1 MKEIGIDVSKN
12 QTRELFDLFKQE
24 RLYQAV
30 ISVCDK
36 EAADQCP
43 IFPGVARRIEWSFPD
58 PSEFTGTPEE
68 LLSQVCALRDAIKEK
83 SNKF

>member
-1 MKEIGIDVSKN
+1 MKEIGIDISKN

-43 IFPGVARRIEWSFPD
+43 IFPGVARRIE
-58 PSEFTGTPEE
+58 
-68 LLSQVCALRDAIKEK
+68 
-83 SNKF
+83 

>member
-1 MKEIGIDVSKN
+1 MKEIGIDISKN

-58 PSEFTGTPEE
+58 PSKFTGTSEE
-68 LLSQVCALRDAIKEK
+68 LLSQVMRIKRCYK
-83 SNKF
+83 RKIQ